1 MCQRDDRVD
10 GWSMLHRT
18 CAECVMMVAIGS
30 KFKTCSQKPNH
41 PGSAGSLKAA
51 ECGRMIPFCL
61 HLLCKFGGST
71 RFGVSLIQA
80 GVALERYMDL
90 MRENPLI
97 VPPDKHRFMLEAL
110 ELHLRACAATGIKY
124 SPKFHVVVHMTIR
137 TLACFFVF
145 LCCWPLDVFQTQA
158 PSHSDVG
165 AQLIGPPVTAVQAAM
180 MVQGSKDT

>member
-1 MCQRDDRVD
+1 
-10 GWSMLHRT
+10 
-18 CAECVMMVAIGS
+18 
-30 KFKTCSQKPNH
+30 
-41 PGSAGSLKAA
+41 
-51 ECGRMIPFCL
+51 
-61 HLLCKFGGST
+61 
-71 RFGVSLIQA
+71 VSLIQA
-80 GVALERYMDL
+80 GVTLERYMDL
-90 MRENPLI
+90 MRENPPI

-158 PSHSDVG
+158 PSHSYVG